1 MIKKQLLRQL
11 PLTKE
16 KNMEKKAQYIKYV
29 SPIPFP
35 PEVEAEIAR
44 APKRGTPE
52 RAAWVDNLRE
62 QAWKEGLRRFT
73 TDELLVAMERERAG
87 YDGLGELWGCTPTQT
102 QT

>member
-1 MIKKQLLRQL
+1 MGIQI
-11 PLTKE
+11 E
-16 KNMEKKAQYIKYV
+16 W
-29 SPIPFP
+29 P
-35 PEVEAEIAR
+35 PEMAAEMAKLPN

-52 RAAWVDNLRE
+52 HQAWVDDLRE
-62 QAWKEGLRRFT
+62 RAWKGGLRRFT

>member
-1 MIKKQLLRQL
+1 ME
-11 PLTKE
+11 E
-16 KNMEKKAQYIKYV
+16 KMKYV
-29 SPIPFP
+29 SPIPLP

-87 YDGLGELWGCTPTQT
+87 GAAHHQISFTNAHKH
-102 QT
+102 

>member
-1 MIKKQLLRQL
+1 MLCPNNISVNGE
-11 PLTKE
+11 KE
-16 KNMEKKAQYIKYV
+16 MKYV
-29 SPIPFP
+29 SPIPLP

-52 RAAWVDNLRE
+52 HDAWVDKLRE
-62 QAWKEGLRRFT
+62 QAWSKGLRRFT

-87 YDGLGELWGCTPTQT
+87 YDGLSELWGCIPTQT